1 MYKVMVVDDEPVIRK
16 GMLTFINWESLGCTI
31 VFEAGNGIDA
41 IEYVKMNN
49 AVDIIITDVIMPG
62 IDGIGLTKY
71 MYENYANIKIIIL
84 TAFADFSYAQLAIKY
99 NVVDFV
105 VKTNPFETIPESVLK
120 AQKLIKNQKGKEKE
134 IKILE
139 SRINDN
145 LSELCENF
153 IKDIINGI
161 VINHSVISSKAKVLN
176 INLDNYF
183 LIVYEINNTSED
195 NVDNFPEEHNKFIF
209 SIKNFLSLA
218 FKDYR
223 HYTTIMNKNSLITIV
238 SFNKYSTSRCIQSLL
253 ITCNEILSTAER
265 FMKFTL
271 NIGISSIHNHIV
283 ELPKAYFEAHE
294 ALSESFYNDNQ
305 VSVYFPKNDMP
316 ISNKAINIY
325 KYTDQIISKIQNG
338 NHSDSISLLLELFRE
353 YQTTKEP
360 IENVRVLSLL
370 ICSQCF
376 RILANYNLNMQD
388 YISDE
393 TNIYK
398 QLQESKSINTLS
410 SIICKIINSTSQII
424 SVNKEQYNY
433 LVIQVNNYIRDNY
446 TTNIRLQFIADYVH
460 VNSSYLSR
468 LYKKE
473 VGESI
478 VDAINKYRIE
488 VSKKLL
494 KNPSNRVFEIAALVG
509 IEDPAYFTHV
519 FTKLVGMSP
528 KEYKTTNI

>member
-1 MYKVMVVDDEPVIRK
+1 MVVDDEPVIRK
-16 GMLTFINWESLGCTI
+16 GMITFINWESLGCTI
-31 VFEAGNGIDA
+31 VFEASNGIDA
-41 IEYVKMNN
+41 IEYVKLNN
-49 AVDIIITDVIMPG
+49 PVDIIITDVIMPG
-62 IDGIGLTKY
+62 MDGIDLAKY
-71 MYENYANIKIIIL
+71 IYENYTNIKIIIL
-84 TAFADFSYAQLAIKY
+84 TAFADFSYAKLAIKY

-105 VKTNPFETIPESVLK
+105 VKTNPFETIPESILK
-120 AQKLIKNQKGKEKE
+120 AQKLIESQKDKEKE
-134 IKILE
+134 IEMLE

-145 LSELCENF
+145 LSEICENF

-161 VINHSVISSKAKVLN
+161 VINHNVIASKAKVLN
-176 INLDNYF
+176 MNLDDYF
-183 LIVYEINNTSED
+183 LVVYEINNTSED
-195 NVDNFPEEHNKFIF
+195 NVDNYPEEHNKFIF

-223 HYTTIMNKNSLITIV
+223 HYTTIMNKNLLITIV
-238 SFNKYSTSRCIQSLL
+238 SFNKYSSSRCLQSLL
-253 ITCNEILSTAER
+253 ITCNEILSTAEG

-271 NIGISSIHNHIV
+271 NIGISSIHKYIV
-283 ELPKAYFEAHE
+283 ELPKAYLEAHE

-305 VSVYFPKNDMP
+305 VSVYLPKNDMP
-316 ISNKAINIY
+316 VSSRAINIY
-325 KYTDQIISKIQNG
+325 KYTDQIISKIQSG
-338 NHSDSISLLLELFRE
+338 IHSDAISLLLELFRE
-353 YQTTKEP
+353 YQNNKEP
-360 IENVRVLSLL
+360 IENVRVLSML

-376 RILANYNLNMQD
+376 RILANYNLNIQD
-388 YISDE
+388 YTSDE

-410 SIICKIINSTSQII
+410 SIICKIIKSTSRII
-424 SVNKEQYNY
+424 SANKEQYNY
-433 LVIQVNNYIRDNY
+433 LVIQVNTYIYDNY
-446 TTNIRLQFIADYVH
+446 NTNIRLQSIADYVH

-473 VGESI
+473 TGESI

-494 KNPSNRVFEIAALVG
+494 KDSSNRVFEIAASVG